1 MLTVTDKPEE
11 TVFLFRKE
19 LPRVEFDSGVIIQ
32 LLTFKVLD
40 ISLTTV
46 LISGG
51 SINNEMKIL
60 STTIIRIDIKLL
72 YSVYIE
78 WYKEMANINL

>member
-1 MLTVTDKPEE
+1 LLTVTDKPEE

>member
-1 MLTVTDKPEE
+1 
-11 TVFLFRKE
+11 VFLFRKE